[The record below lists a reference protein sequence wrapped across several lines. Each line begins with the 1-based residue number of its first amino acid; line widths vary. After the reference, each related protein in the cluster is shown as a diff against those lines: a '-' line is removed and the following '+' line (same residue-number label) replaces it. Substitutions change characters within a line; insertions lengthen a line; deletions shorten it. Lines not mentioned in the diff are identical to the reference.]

1 MNHTEA
7 TIPVVKASQLQPGDV
22 LLYHGTA
29 MLSRMIRL
37 FDGTEYSHA
46 GIWTGTNVVEALG
59 SGVVKHG
66 LKPSVAGSEYV
77 HVYRFRDNA
86 GNQLGSAGLPAQIVI
101 SGADRFAATGNR
113 YAYEQI
119 LLIALLAS
127 TRRITAP
134 IPFFG
139 RLIRTM
145 LDSATDVL
153 ARIAAAGKE
162 PLICSELV
170 FRCYDEA
177 GAAYTINIRG
187 ADIAATFA
195 TGAMSMANSS
205 AVEEDDGG
213 LADAAADFLANY
225 SVMKPVPA
233 ASANLG
239 GSVMAV
245 ANFITPGDLSK
256 SPNLQKLGKLSV

>member
-1 MNHTEA
+1 MNHIEA
-7 TIPVVKASQLQPGDV
+7 AAPVIKATQLQPGDV

-46 GIWTGTNVVEALG
+46 AIWTGTNVVEALG
-59 SGVVKHG
+59 GGVVKHG
-66 LKPSVAGSEYV
+66 LKASVAGTEYV

-86 GNQLGSAGLPAQIVI
+86 GHQLGAAGLPAQPVV
-101 SGADRFAATGNR
+101 SRADQFAANGNR
-113 YAYEQI
+113 YAYEQL

-127 TRRITAP
+127 TRRVTAP

-139 RLIRTM
+139 RLLRTM

-170 FRCYDEA
+170 FRCYDES
-177 GAAYTINIRG
+177 GAAYMVNIRG
-187 ADIAATFA
+187 ADVAANFA
-195 TGAMSMANSS
+195 AGAMSVTASS
-205 AVEEDDGG
+205 GPEEDDGG
-213 LADAAADFLANY
+213 LANAAADFLANY
-225 SVMKPVPA
+225 SVMKPAPPA
-233 ASANLG
+233 TTELG

-256 SPNLQKLGKLSV
+256 SPNLQKLGKLSA